1 MSGNAPV
8 KPAHFPLTPEPE
20 FHWRGGEITRL
31 EAFSDVVFGFAI
43 TLLVVSLEVPK
54 SVPEL
59 MAALRGFV
67 PFAAC
72 FAQVVMIWL
81 QHYRFSRRFG
91 LQDSWTIFLT
101 MVLLFLVLF
110 YVYPLK
116 FVFTELF
123 NEFTGSSASQ
133 LTDFHQASVV
143 MRVYGIGFAGVF
155 LLFALLYHHAYR
167 LRAALELNDV
177 ETLITRFS
185 MIDCAGMTVIGL
197 LSFAIAFVN
206 PQWAGLIFFLIGP
219 FYGIT
224 GTIAGKKV
232 GALETQAGG
241 RHPVGQ

>member
-1 MSGNAPV
+1 MSGHAP
-8 KPAHFPLTPEPE
+8 KKIAHSPLAPEPD

-81 QHYRFSRRFG
+81 QHYKFSRRFG
-91 LQDSWTIFLT
+91 LQDPWTIFLT

-123 NEFTGSSASQ
+123 NELTGAGSAM
-133 LTDFHQASVV
+133 DAHQASVV
-143 MRVYGIGFAGVF
+143 MRIYGIGFAAVF
-155 LLFALLYHHAYR
+155 FLFALLYEHAYR
-167 LRAALELNDV
+167 LRSALDLNAV
-177 ETLITRFS
+177 ETLITRS
-185 MIDCAGMTVIGL
+185 SVIECAGMTVIGL

-206 PQWAGLIFFLIGP
+206 PAWAGLIFFLIGP
-219 FYGIT
+219 FYGVT
-224 GTIAGKKV
+224 GTLVGKKLRRLTSRERP
-232 GALETQAGG
+232 A
-241 RHPVGQ
+241 H